1 MLSIDY
7 IMTTELLTM
16 ASSNTVGDAF
26 ELISKQKI
34 RHIPVVDGDK
44 LVGMV
49 SQRDLLLFHEH
60 VNIPLSDIM
69 QKELITI
76 EPERSIRS
84 AALLLQK
91 HKIGSL
97 PVLEEGRLVGI
108 VTDTDFVGV
117 AINLLEQNELED
129 DLE

>member
-16 ASSNTVGDAF
+16 TSSNTVGDAF

-34 RHIPVVDGDK
+34 RHIPIVDGDN

-60 VNIPLSDIM
+60 VDIPLSDIM

-76 EPERSIRS
+76 GPEHNIRN
-84 AALLLQK
+84 AALMLQK